1 MIIFLSLF
9 IFLTSFFLIIRN
21 FHIIVKKFTKKTY
34 FVLTVRKFRIILVL
48 PKGGDNMKTLKE
60 LRTDYGL
67 TQEEL
72 GDLFSV
78 SSRTIQNMEKDST
91 NIKDSLLS
99 KYMRAFNVKYDDI
112 FLGNEYENFVF
123 MNNKKQSIILAFKE
137 KEKVTT

>member
-1 MIIFLSLF
+1 
-9 IFLTSFFLIIRN
+9 
-21 FHIIVKKFTKKTY
+21 
-34 FVLTVRKFRIILVL
+34 
-48 PKGGDNMKTLKE
+48 MKTLKE

-137 KEKVTT
+137 KEKVAT

>member
-1 MIIFLSLF
+1 
-9 IFLTSFFLIIRN
+9 
-21 FHIIVKKFTKKTY
+21 
-34 FVLTVRKFRIILVL
+34 
-48 PKGGDNMKTLKE
+48 MKTLKE

-72 GDLFSV
+72 GNLFKV

-99 KYMRAFNVKYDDI
+99 KYMSAFNVKYDDI

-123 MNNKKQSIILAFKE
+123 MNDKKKSIILAFKE
-137 KEKVTT
+137 KEKQTS

>member
-1 MIIFLSLF
+1 M
-9 IFLTSFFLIIRN
+9 
-21 FHIIVKKFTKKTY
+21 
-34 FVLTVRKFRIILVL
+34 LTVRKFRIILVL

-99 KYMRAFNVKYDDI
+99 KYMSAFNVKYDDI

-123 MNNKKQSIILAFKE
+123 MNNKKKSIILAFKE
-137 KEKVTT
+137 KQKQPT

>member
-1 MIIFLSLF
+1 M
-9 IFLTSFFLIIRN
+9 
-21 FHIIVKKFTKKTY
+21 FTI
-34 FVLTVRKFRIILVL
+34 RKFRIILVL

-99 KYMRAFNVKYDDI
+99 KYMSAFNVKYDDI

-137 KEKVTT
+137 KEKVTN

>member
-1 MIIFLSLF
+1 M
-9 IFLTSFFLIIRN
+9 
-21 FHIIVKKFTKKTY
+21 
-34 FVLTVRKFRIILVL
+34 LTVRKFRIILVL
-48 PKGGDNMKTLKE
+48 LKGGDNMKTLKE

-99 KYMRAFNVKYDDI
+99 KYMSAFNVKYDDI

-123 MNNKKQSIILAFKE
+123 MNDKKKSIILAFKE
-137 KEKVTT
+137 KQKQTS

>member
-1 MIIFLSLF
+1 M
-9 IFLTSFFLIIRN
+9 
-21 FHIIVKKFTKKTY
+21 
-34 FVLTVRKFRIILVL
+34 LTVRKFRIILVL
-48 PKGGDNMKTLKE
+48 LKGGDNMKTLKE

-99 KYMRAFNVKYDDI
+99 KYMSAFNVKYDDI
-112 FLGNEYENFVF
+112 FLGDEYENFVF
-123 MNNKKQSIILAFKE
+123 MNDKKKSIILAFKE
-137 KEKVTT
+137 KQKQTS